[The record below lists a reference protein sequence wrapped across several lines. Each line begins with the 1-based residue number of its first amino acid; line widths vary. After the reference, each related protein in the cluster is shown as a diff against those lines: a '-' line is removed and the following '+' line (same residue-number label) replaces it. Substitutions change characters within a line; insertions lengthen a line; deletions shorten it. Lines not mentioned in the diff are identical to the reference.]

1 MTLTTCPPHS
11 FIDKII
17 ISLYRSILKFF
28 PHLLPEGGPHPAKAD
43 CLLLLS
49 IPRTARSDHRKSF
62 LCRCLKNDKTAS
74 LFLLGKRFFAFFA
87 LFGGEHPRWVDFEKS
102 ALKSQK
108 TRMNTEKNWGDIYFV
123 TPSWE
128 GVTKLLSAG
137 LIPFGINLLTQNQN
151 EHSTKCESPVQ
162 NRYI

>member
-74 LFLLGKRFFAFFA
+74 LSLLGKRFFAFFA
-87 LFGGEHPRWVDFEKS
+87 LLGVGHPRWGDFEKS
-102 ALKSQK
+102 ALKSPE
-108 TRMNTEKNWGDIYFV
+108 TRMNTEKNRGDIYFV

-137 LIPFGINLLTQNQN
+137 LIPFGINLLNKNQK
-151 EHSTKCESPVQ
+151 ELPTK
-162 NRYI
+162 

>member
-62 LCRCLKNDKTAS
+62 LCRCLKNDKTDS
-74 LFLLGKRFFAFFA
+74 LFLLGKRFFAVFA
-87 LFGGEHPRWVDFEKS
+87 LLGVGHPRWGDFEKS
-102 ALKSQK
+102 ALKSPE
-108 TRMNTEKNWGDIYFV
+108 TRMNTEKNRGDIYFV

-137 LIPFGINLLTQNQN
+137 LTLFERISLTQNQK
-151 EHSTKCESPVQ
+151 EHSAK
-162 NRYI
+162 

>member
-1 MTLTTCPPHS
+1 M
-11 FIDKII
+11 
-17 ISLYRSILKFF
+17 KFF

-62 LCRCLKNDKTAS
+62 LCRCLKNEKTAFLS
-74 LFLLGKRFFAFFA
+74 SNKKAVFAVFALLGVR
-87 LFGGEHPRWVDFEKS
+87 HPRWGDFEKS
-102 ALKSQK
+102 ALKSPE
-108 TRMNTEKNWGDIYFV
+108 TRMNTKKIGMTTISS
-123 TPSWE
+123 PLLGR

-151 EHSTKCESPVQ
+151 EHSTK
-162 NRYI
+162 

>member
-62 LCRCLKNDKTAS
+62 LCRCLKNDKTAF
-74 LFLLGKRFFAFFA
+74 LFLLGKRLFA
-87 LFGGEHPRWVDFEKS
+87 LLGVGHPRWGDFEKS
-102 ALKSQK
+102 ALKSPK
-108 TRMNTEKNWGDIYFV
+108 TRMNTEKNRGDIYFV

-137 LIPFGINLLTQNQN
+137 LIPFGINLLNKNQK
-151 EHSTKCESPVQ
+151 EHSAK
-162 NRYI
+162 

>member
-74 LFLLGKRFFAFFA
+74 LFLLGKRFFAVFA
-87 LFGGEHPRWVDFEKS
+87 LLGVGHPRWGGFEKL
-102 ALKSQK
+102 ALKSPE
-108 TRMNTEKNWGDIYFV
+108 THMNTKTIWV
-123 TPSWE
+123 TTISSPTPCE
-128 GVTKLLSAG
+128 ALTKRY
-137 LIPFGINLLTQNQN
+137 PTINASELT
-151 EHSTKCESPVQ
+151 K
-162 NRYI
+162 

>member
-28 PHLLPEGGPHPAKAD
+28 PHLLPQGGPHPAKAD

-74 LFLLGKRFFAFFA
+74 LSLLGKRFFAFFA
-87 LFGGEHPRWVDFEKS
+87 LFGGEHPRWGDFEKS
-102 ALKSQK
+102 ALKSPE
-108 TRMNTEKNWGDIYFV
+108 TRMNTEFFSSHAGSNLVGVKGFEPPASCSQSRRATNCA
-123 TPSWE
+123 TPR
-128 GVTKLLSAG
+128 
-137 LIPFGINLLTQNQN
+137 F
-151 EHSTKCESPVQ
+151 
-162 NRYI
+162 